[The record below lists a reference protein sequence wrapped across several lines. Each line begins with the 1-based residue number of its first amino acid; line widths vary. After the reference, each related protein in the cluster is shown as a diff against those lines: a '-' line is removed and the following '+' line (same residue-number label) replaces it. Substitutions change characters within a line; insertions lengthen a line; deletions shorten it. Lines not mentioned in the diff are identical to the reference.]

1 MLKAGIGFVLGIVVC
16 GLVLF
21 GARTVIPA
29 LAVSGD
35 DTAASENAS
44 ISLVN
49 LLPDFEKIY
58 QQALTM
64 PFKKA
69 EAKITD
75 PDIAAY
81 YHDLMEATGLTA
93 DGQ

>member
-1 MLKAGIGFVLGIVVC
+1 MLKVAISFVLGVVVC

-29 LAVSGD
+29 RAVSD
-35 DTAASENAS
+35 SDTGSSENVTT
-44 ISLVN
+44 SLVD

-58 QQALTM
+58 RESLTM
-64 PFKKA
+64 PFRQA
-69 EAKITD
+69 ESKITD

-81 YHDLMEATGLTA
+81 YRQLMEATGL
-93 DGQ
+93 DNPDY